1 MSLIFVGGWATD
13 KDQYPVIFESGKF
26 LIPFVDFKPEELPEL
41 ISEGGNTLVGWSTGA
56 HILLKECRA
65 HFSTFDNVILIGPFL
80 SFTESFPERL
90 LRKMIAGM
98 SKNPAR
104 VLSSFHKN
112 CGENNKIPFFDSQ
125 VGALV
130 EGLEY
135 LISSRIELEDEIQI
149 GNLILVH
156 GNDDK
161 IVRQTAFESVAKN
174 ISGGRIVTLDS
185 GHKISEDELLNLIK
199 GL

>member
-1 MSLIFVGGWATD
+1 MSLIFVGGWATS
-13 KDQYPVIFESGKF
+13 KDQYPVIAKSSTF
-26 LIPFVDFKPEELPEL
+26 LIPFVDFKPEELPDL
-41 ISEGGNTLVGWSTGA
+41 ISGGGNTLVGWSTGA

-65 HFSTFDNVILIGPFL
+65 YFSKFDNVILIGPFL
-80 SFTESFPERL
+80 SFTESFPEII
-90 LRKMIAGM
+90 LRKMISGM

-104 VLSSFHKN
+104 VLASFHKN
-112 CGENNKIPFFDSQ
+112 CGEKNKINFFDSQ

-135 LISSRIELEDEIQI
+135 LISSRIEFEGAIPND
-149 GNLILVH
+149 NLILVH

-161 IVRQTAFESVAKN
+161 IVRQTAFESVAKS
-174 ISGGRIVTLDS
+174 ISGARIVTLDS
-185 GHKISEDELLNLIK
+185 DHKISEDEILNLIK

>member
-1 MSLIFVGGWATD
+1 MSLIFVGGWATA
-13 KDQYPVIFESGKF
+13 KEQYPVISESGKF

-41 ISEGGNTLVGWSTGA
+41 ISGGGNTLVGWSTGA

-65 HFSTFDNVILIGPFL
+65 HFTKFDNVILIGPFL
-80 SFTESFPERL
+80 SFTESFPERI
-90 LRKMIAGM
+90 LRKMISGM
-98 SKNPAR
+98 SKNPTR
-104 VLSSFHKN
+104 VLASFHKN
-112 CGENNKIPFFDSQ
+112 CGENNKINFFDSQ

-135 LISSRIELEDEIQI
+135 LISSRIEIENDIAI
-149 GNLILVH
+149 SNLILVH

-161 IVRQTAFESVAKN
+161 IVRQTAFESVTKSF
-174 ISGGRIVTLDS
+174 SGGRIVTFNS
-185 GHKISEDELLNLIK
+185 GHKLSEDELLNLIK